1 MCAAEPR
8 ASTFAE
14 FVIFTYR
21 KHGSKCTPVAQHG
34 LLRWFATAASWN
46 VTRRTD
52 VCRRLD
58 STWCMLFGDMTAWRN
73 GWMDWWL
80 LNEGILELVVVRWV
94 CSLAL
99 GNSCR
104 DLGGQSPR
112 GSRVRGVWNF
122 LDKSHGD
129 ESGMLLICWG
139 HFNLVTSLKVT
150 SNRNEFEEIVVNVA
164 ILVVLLNQ
172 GYWYQSC
179 KVGFVKSN

>member
-1 MCAAEPR
+1 MRCR
-8 ASTFAE
+8 TTGVNFCGVCDIYIQKTWLKVHSRSTA
-14 FVIFTYR
+14 
-21 KHGSKCTPVAQHG
+21 
-34 LLRWFATAASWN
+34 
-46 VTRRTD
+46 RTSTLI
-52 VCRRLD
+52 CYRRLVKRD
-58 STWCMLFGDMTAWRN
+58 QTHRCVSTTRLDLMHVVRGHDGMAE
-73 GWMDWWL
+73 WMDWWL
-80 LNEGILELVVVRWV
+80 LNEGILELLVVRWV

-139 HFNLVTSLKVT
+139 RFNLVTSLKVT